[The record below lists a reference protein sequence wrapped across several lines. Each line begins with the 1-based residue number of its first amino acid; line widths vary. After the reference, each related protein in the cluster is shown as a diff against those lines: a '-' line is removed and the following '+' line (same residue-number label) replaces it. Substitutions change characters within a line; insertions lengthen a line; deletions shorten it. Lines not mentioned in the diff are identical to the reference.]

1 MKDLRTGLTTGTCAA
16 AASKAAVLLLS
27 GVDPAGCVEVLLPDG
42 EVVSVEVEVIRSDS
56 GSGCARVR
64 KDAGDD
70 PDITNGACVVAEA
83 VWKDGNEIAFCAG
96 EGVGRVTL
104 PGLQIPPGEPAINPV
119 PRKMIR
125 DAVREITERGVCLTI
140 CIPGGRELAART
152 FNPRLGIEGGLSI
165 LGTTGRVRPFSCDAV
180 RETIRCA
187 LDVLV
192 AGGARRVALT
202 PGHIGER
209 AARRHFALGE
219 REVVEVSNEW
229 GSTMRLIAER
239 PFEQILVV
247 GHPGKL
253 AKLCVGQWDTHSSRS
268 NSALPVVTELAERLL
283 GREPEES
290 RTVEGLFLGL
300 SVEERGRLGN
310 ELAHLVCSRIQSR
323 LEDKVGTAVAL
334 VDMQGEILGRD
345 GDWTVWKPVE

>member
-1 MKDLRTGLTTGTCAA
+1 MNALRTGLTTGTCAA

-27 GVDPAGCVEVLLPDG
+27 GVDPVEQVEVLLPDG
-42 EVVSVEVEVIRSDS
+42 EAVAVAVEAVRSDP
-56 GSGCARVR
+56 GSGCAKVR

-70 PDITNGACVVAEA
+70 PDITNGAYVVAEA
-83 VWKDGNEIAFCAG
+83 VWLDGSEITLRAG
-96 EGVGRVTL
+96 EGVGNVTL

-119 PRKMIR
+119 PRKMIL
-125 DAVREITERGVCLTI
+125 DAVREVTERGVCLTI
-140 CIPGGRELAART
+140 SIPGGRELAART

-192 AGGARRVALT
+192 AGGALRVALT

-229 GSTMRLIAER
+229 GSTMCLIAER
-239 PFEQILVV
+239 PFEQVLVV

-253 AKLCVGQWDTHSSRS
+253 AKLCAGQWDTHSSRS
-268 NSALPVVTELAERLL
+268 DSALPVVTELAERLL
-283 GREPEES
+283 GRVPEES
-290 RTVEGLFLGL
+290 RTVEGLFQGL
-300 SVEERGRLGN
+300 SVEARARLGN
-310 ELAHLVCSRIQSR
+310 ELARLVRLQVGSR
-323 LEDKVGTAVAL
+323 LGRKTGTAVVL

-345 GDWTVWKPVE
+345 GDWTIWKPAE